1 MHIIK
6 LMDEVAKVMAR
17 GLITLPSNV
26 RKKIG
31 IQEGDLVRIEVKGE
45 EIVIKKEKRIYDL
58 QGVVRETSQ
67 KEQKS
72 FGEILA
78 QELKKG

>member
-1 MHIIK
+1 
-6 LMDEVAKVMAR
+6 MDEVAKVMAR

-31 IQEGDLVRIEVKGE
+31 IEEGDLVRIEVKGE

-58 QGVVRETSQ
+58 QGVVKDGSR

-72 FGEILA
+72 FAEILA

>member
-1 MHIIK
+1 
-6 LMDEVAKVMAR
+6 MDEVVKVMAR

-31 IQEGDLVRIEVKGE
+31 LQEGDLVKIEVKGE
-45 EIVIKKEKRIYDL
+45 QIIIKKEKRIYDL
-58 QGVVRETSQ
+58 QGVVREASQ
-67 KEQKS
+67 REKKS